1 MYFTLAHCAQQKLW
15 FTFSEALLF
24 VSSLLNEYVH
34 DMDSLTTYL
43 SYQGTNYTFFKCP
56 QKDFDGLIIC
66 VKSPFKGWN
75 IFLTNSMREKWKQN
89 QHRETKRK
97 VKKGIEGLKIF
108 RKMQ

>member
-1 MYFTLAHCAQQKLW
+1 MIWILQLPISSRNKPYI
-15 FTFSEALLF
+15 LF
-24 VSSLLNEYVH
+24 PRH
-34 DMDSLTTYL
+34 
-43 SYQGTNYTFFKCP
+43 FFKCP

-89 QHRETKRK
+89 QQKERK

-108 RKMQ
+108 RKMH